1 MKDTKVVLITGAS
14 GEIGLGL
21 CEKYIDLDAIII
33 AQYYS
38 NSKPLEELR
47 TRKALDES
55 KIILY
60 KADFSNKND
69 ISKMFRFIKEKFNKL
84 DILINNAGILP
95 EKLGYLEDAN
105 YDDLKNVLDINITSQ
120 YLCGQLACKLMKV
133 NNGGCII
140 NIGSLAGRLP
150 NYKNAFYS
158 ISKAGLEMLTK
169 CMALEWAKYK
179 IQVNCV
185 SPAAVD
191 SSMAKEIYNTKDK
204 LEKRIKGIP
213 LKKLVSISSI
223 VNTVAFLTS
232 GDNDDITGT
241 NIIIDGGSSISYFNI
256 LSNL

>member
-1 MKDTKVVLITGAS
+1 MKDAEVVLITGAS

-21 CEKYIDLDAIII
+21 CEKYIDLGAIII

-38 NSKPLEELR
+38 NPMPLEKLKVN
-47 TRKALDES
+47 KALDENTF
-55 KIILY
+55 ILY
-60 KADFSNKND
+60 KADFSKKKD
-69 ISKMFRFIKEKFNKL
+69 ISNMFTFIKEKFHKL

-95 EKLGYLEDAN
+95 KNLGYLEDGDFN
-105 YDDLKNVLDINITSQ
+105 DLRNVLDINIISQ
-120 YLCGQLACKLMKV
+120 YLCGQFACKLMKT

-158 ISKAGLEMLTK
+158 VSKAGLEMLTK
-169 CMALEWAKYK
+169 CMAIEWAKYK
-179 IQVNCV
+179 IRVICV

-191 SSMAKEIYNTKDK
+191 SPMAKEIYNTDDK

-213 LKKLVSISSI
+213 LKKLVSIESV

-241 NIIIDGGSSISYFNI
+241 TIIIDGGSSLSYFNI
-256 LSNL
+256 LPLL